1 MKRLKL
7 FILLF
12 LCFSSMKVY
21 ASQITVNPTSL
32 SIQKG
37 NIVAFKIT
45 AENCAGR
52 VDVSTSDNSIASVN
66 KTSIFLDNSTETI
79 IVTGVNDGNATL
91 TVQITDVTDYD
102 LKPVT
107 GTKSVPVYVYS
118 INPSTNNDSKQE
130 QISSQGEQ
138 APPEEKK
145 EDLFNISKF
154 EVVGYNLA
162 FEESKE
168 EYYMIIDEK
177 VDKLYVIVEG
187 EGITV
192 EGDKEVN
199 IKDKKDFTVTIS
211 NGTIKKDYKITLNR
225 ERKEESY
232 PKKKEEKKDND
243 FAFQITFALLVI
255 LILSNIIYFFVKSK
269 KKKSHIIKDEEVL

>member
-1 MKRLKL
+1 
-7 FILLF
+7 
-12 LCFSSMKVY
+12 
-21 ASQITVNPTSL
+21 
-32 SIQKG
+32 
-37 NIVAFKIT
+37 
-45 AENCAGR
+45 
-52 VDVSTSDNSIASVN
+52 
-66 KTSIFLDNSTETI
+66 
-79 IVTGVNDGNATL
+79 
-91 TVQITDVTDYD
+91 
-102 LKPVT
+102 
-107 GTKSVPVYVYS
+107 
-118 INPSTNNDSKQE
+118 
-130 QISSQGEQ
+130 
-138 APPEEKK
+138 
-145 EDLFNISKF
+145 
-154 EVVGYNLA
+154 
-162 FEESKE
+162 
-168 EYYMIIDEK
+168 MIIDEK

-232 PKKKEEKKDND
+232 LKKKEEKKDND